1 MAECAAEAP
10 SWGSAILAAAEAKVY
25 PSVPA
30 AAQNMLTVERTIQR
44 DPARHEE

>member
-1 MAECAAEAP
+1 MSA
-10 SWGSAILAAAEAKVY
+10 SRSTVLGSAILAAAAAKIY

-30 AAQNMLTVERTIQR
+30 AAQNVRTVERTIQR